1 MSLTKLTDN
10 LNKVS
15 SLPDK
20 PTLQPEEL
28 KAVFDEAANSIKD
41 YINDILTTEIEK
53 LISNSVAAGKV
64 TVENVLTSTSVN
76 NALSAAQGKVVNDVV
91 NTLKTKLDGIAS
103 GANKTI
109 INNTLTSTST
119 SEALSANQ
127 GRALKSLID
136 SLTTTVNGKQKTI
149 TRGTSAP
156 SGGSNGD
163 IYIQY
168 F

>member
-1 MSLTKLTDN
+1 MSLTKLTEN

-15 SLPDK
+15 SLPDR
-20 PTLQPEEL
+20 PTLQSDEL
-28 KAVFDEAANSIKD
+28 KAIFDEAGNSIKD
-41 YINDILTTEIEK
+41 YINEILIEELEK
-53 LISNSVAAGKV
+53 LFSDTSK
-64 TVENVLTSTSVN
+64 ENKTTLEL
-76 NALSAAQGKVVNDVV
+76 A
-91 NTLKTKLDGIAS
+91 NTLKTKLDGIDN
-103 GANKTI
+103 GATKTA

-127 GRALKSLID
+127 GKSLKDLID

-149 TRGTSAP
+149 SKGTAIP
-156 SGGSNGD
+156 YGGSDGD